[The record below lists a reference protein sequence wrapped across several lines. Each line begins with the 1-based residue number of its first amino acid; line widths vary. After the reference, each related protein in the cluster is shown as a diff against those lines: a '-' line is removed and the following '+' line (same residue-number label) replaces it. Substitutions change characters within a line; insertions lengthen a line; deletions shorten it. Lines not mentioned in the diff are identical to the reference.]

1 MWETEQFRATID
13 FHGIFFTMEVNG
25 QVATVLTHFLKN
37 IFICVQ
43 ENKEIHKWFGT
54 T

>member
-1 MWETEQFRATID
+1 M
-13 FHGIFFTMEVNG
+13 V

-54 T
+54 TWGWIHDRIF